1 MHPPTTKPKPPDAD
15 PPIGHGGRPPA
26 EEAAKSRRRSW
37 IDAAPRP
44 LLVALAALALGGL
57 VLSAVAKATAQIDFH
72 LLVSALWA
80 TPATNIA
87 AAVGATALSYLS
99 LVGYD
104 ICGLRYARAHAPLRT
119 ILIASFCGFAI
130 GNSVGLGAFS
140 GGAVR
145 FRLYAA
151 AGLSPGEIARV
162 ILFITVAIG
171 VGLAAIAGLG
181 LVSHAA
187 EVSPLLGVS
196 PELLRALAAIVLV
209 LVVGFL
215 IICASRQTPL
225 RRGLLNIEPPR
236 VTLMLT
242 QILLTTIDVVAAA
255 TVLWMLLPSVGIG
268 FFAFTAIYATALSLG
283 ALSHIPGGLGVF
295 DLAILYTVGGHT
307 PASAVAAALVAY
319 RAIYYLVPLLFST
332 VLLASFE
339 LRRSLKTAT
348 GQLIGRGASQLAP
361 LFLAAT
367 TFTVGAI
374 LIASGAMPAL
384 VDRVQILHIAVP
396 LWAVEVSHF
405 LTSVAGLFLL
415 FAARGLYLRLDGA
428 WWLALSVTLLGI
440 PFSLIKGLAVVAPSV
455 SIMLLIG
462 LLAARGQFQ
471 RRASLLSQPLS
482 VGWFIATGCVIA
494 AMVWVLFFAFRD
506 VGYAHELWWQFEFDA
521 AAPRA
526 LRAVLGVALLALGLG
541 VSQLLRPASARVAPP
556 NADEIARARRI
567 AALQPRPDALLA
579 LMGDKSFLFSN
590 SGLGFLMFATRGRTW
605 AALGDPVGPAA
616 EWPEL
621 VWRFIELADRHGGRA
636 AFYQIPAASLPLY
649 LDAGLKILKLG
660 EEARVFLPTF
670 TLEGAARAE
679 LRYAIKRGE
688 RDGLQFEMIPP
699 ERVGSII
706 DQIEHISNAWVNKHA
721 TGGEKQF
728 SVAAFQRDYLLSQS
742 VALLR
747 QNGEAVA
754 FASVMAT
761 QIRDEVTV
769 GLMRYK
775 PGEASR
781 YAMEYLFVR
790 LIEWLRKQG
799 YHNFSLGMVP
809 LSGFNTHRLAPRWH
823 RLGRLIWSLGR
834 SFYNFQGLRTFK
846 GKFHPV
852 WEPRYLAA
860 SGWFG
865 PYLALIDITA
875 QIGGGVRGA
884 ISRHSAGGKGRRNG
898 AAAALLTIATLAV
911 VLPDRSLSL
920 ESNNLGAIHQVEP
933 AGAMRGFVVLFSD
946 AGGWSSVADEAAA
959 ALAHDGALVVGVDL
973 PTYLLRLDSRPPE
986 PCHNIVGDVESISH
1000 RLQRE
1005 RGNTSYLTP
1014 IVAGMGEG
1022 GVLAAALLAQAPAVT
1037 IAGAVAYD
1045 PTLSL
1050 HTRVPLCSS
1059 PAAMAEPAG
1068 GFAYGPWPTLPGFW
1082 VVAFPPGGDAPARQ
1096 RIVSLK
1102 AAGTPVD
1109 IANVAGGNPAE
1120 ALAALV
1126 RPHLPV
1132 VASPP
1137 VAGIDNLPLVEMP
1150 ATPRGPLLAIIL
1162 SGDGGWRDLDKTVAE
1177 DLRSDGI
1184 SVVGWDSLRYFWS
1197 QKSPEQ
1203 TARDLGAVID
1213 TYVSRWGISK
1223 VALVGYSFG
1232 ADVLPFAYDRLPPDA
1247 KARVVQLSLLG
1258 FAAAADFE
1266 IRVAGWL
1273 GEPPGKDAL
1282 PTAPAI
1288 ASIDPGMIQ
1297 CFYGATETDSTCP
1310 LLEPNGKTEV
1320 IRTAGGHH
1328 FDSDYAALARRILD
1342 GFRRRAS

>member
-1 MHPPTTKPKPPDAD
+1 MTKPKLPDAD
-15 PPIGHGGRPPA
+15 PIAGAGLPTD
-26 EEAAKSRRRSW
+26 EEATKSRGRRW
-37 IDAAPRP
+37 IDATPRP
-44 LLVALAALALGGL
+44 LLIALAAFTLGGL
-57 VLSAVAKATAQIDFH
+57 VLWAVAKATAQIDFH

-80 TPATNIA
+80 TPATHIA
-87 AAVGATALSYLS
+87 AAVAATGLSYLS
-99 LVGYD
+99 LLGYD
-104 ICGLRYARAHAPLRT
+104 ICGLRYAHARAPLRT
-119 ILIASFCGFAI
+119 IMLASFCGFAI

-145 FRLYAA
+145 FRLYTA

-162 ILFITVAIG
+162 ILFISVAIG
-171 VGLAAIAGLG
+171 IGLAAVAGLG
-181 LVSHAA
+181 LLLRAT
-187 EVSPLLGVS
+187 EVSPLLGTS

-209 LVVGFL
+209 SVVGFL
-215 IICASRQTPL
+215 IICASRQAPL
-225 RRGLLNIEPPR
+225 RRGLINIEPPR
-236 VTLMLT
+236 VSLMLI
-242 QILLTTIDVVAAA
+242 QILLTTIDVLAAA

-268 FFAFTAIYATALSLG
+268 FFAFSGLYATALSLG

-295 DLAILYTVGGHT
+295 DLAILYAVGGQA

-319 RAIYYLVPLLFST
+319 RAIYYLVPLLCST

-361 LFLAAT
+361 LFLAVT

-374 LIASGAMPAL
+374 LIASGAMPAF
-384 VDRVQILHIAVP
+384 VDRVQILQIAFP

-428 WWLALSVTLLGI
+428 WWLALSMTLLGI
-440 PFSLIKGLAVVAPSV
+440 PFSLIKGLSVVAPSV

-506 VGYAHELWWQFEFDA
+506 VEYAHELWWQFEFDS

-526 LRAVLGVALLALGLG
+526 LRAVLGVAMLALALGI
-541 VSQLLRPASARVAPP
+541 SQLLRPASVRVTPP
-556 NADEIARARRI
+556 SADEIARARRI
-567 AALQPRPDALLA
+567 ATLQSRPDALLA

-621 VWRFIELADRHGGRA
+621 MWRFIELADSHGGRA
-636 AFYQIPAASLPLY
+636 AFYQIPASSLPLY
-649 LDAGLKILKLG
+649 LDAGLKVLKLG

-670 TLEGAARAE
+670 SLEGSARTE

-688 RDGLQFEMIPP
+688 RDGLRFEMIPP
-699 ERVGSII
+699 ERVASIM
-706 DQIEHISNAWVNKHA
+706 DQIEDISNAWVDKHA
-721 TGGEKQF
+721 AGGEKHF

-742 VALLR
+742 IALLY

-754 FASVMAT
+754 FASVMTT

-775 PGEASR
+775 PGGASR
-781 YAMEYLFVR
+781 HAMEYLFVR
-790 LIEWLRKQG
+790 LMEWLRQQG
-799 YHNFSLGMVP
+799 YRHFSLGMVP

-823 RLGRLIWSLGR
+823 RLGRLIWSMGR

-875 QIGGGVRGA
+875 QIGGGMRGA
-884 ISRHSAGGKGRRNG
+884 ISRHSAVVKRRRNG
-898 AAAALLTIATLAV
+898 AAATLLGIATLTA
-911 VLPDRSLSL
+911 VLPDRAFSL
-920 ESNNLGAIHQVEP
+920 EANNLGTIHLVDP
-933 AGAMRGFVVLFSD
+933 AGAMRGLVVLFSGAAGWNSLAD
-946 AGGWSSVADEAAA
+946 AAAA
-959 ALAHDGALVVGVDL
+959 ALAQEGALVVGVDL
-973 PTYLLRLDSRPPE
+973 PSYLVRLDSRPPE
-986 PCHNIVGDVESISH
+986 ACHNIVGDVESIT
-1000 RLQRE
+1000 RQLQRE
-1005 RGNTSYLTP
+1005 RSNSSYLTP
-1014 IVAGMGEG
+1014 IVAGIEEG
-1022 GVLAAALLAQAPAVT
+1022 GALAAALLAQAPAAT

-1045 PTLSL
+1045 PTLSVD
-1050 HTRVPLCSS
+1050 TRVPLCST
-1059 PAAMAEPAG
+1059 PAAVAEPAG

-1082 VVAFPPGGDAPARQ
+1082 VVGFPSGGDTPTRQ
-1096 RIVSLK
+1096 RIAALK

-1109 IANVAGGNPAE
+1109 IANLTGGSLAE
-1120 ALAALV
+1120 RLAALL
-1126 RPHLPV
+1126 RPHLAPI
-1132 VASPP
+1132 ASPP
-1137 VAGIDNLPLVEMP
+1137 VAGIEDLPLVEMP
-1150 ATPRGPLLAIIL
+1150 AVPHGSLLAIIL
-1162 SGDGGWRDLDKTVAE
+1162 SGDGGWRDLDKTIAE

-1197 QKSPEQ
+1197 QKSPEE
-1203 TARDLGAVID
+1203 TARDLGTVID
-1213 TYVSRWGISK
+1213 AYVSRWGVSK

-1232 ADVLPFAYDRLPPDA
+1232 ADVLPFAYDRLPADA

-1258 FAAAADFE
+1258 FATAADFE

-1282 PTAPAI
+1282 PTASALAP
-1288 ASIDPGMIQ
+1288 IDPAMIQ
-1297 CFYGATETDSTCP
+1297 CFYGASETDSACP
-1310 LLEPNGKTEV
+1310 LLEPGSKAEV

-1328 FDSDYAALARRILD
+1328 FDNDYAALARRILD
-1342 GFRRRAS
+1342 GFRRRAG

>member
-1 MHPPTTKPKPPDAD
+1 MRPSTTKPKLPDAEPIAD
-15 PPIGHGGRPPA
+15 HAGPPSD
-26 EEAAKSRRRSW
+26 EQAAKSRRRSW
-37 IDAAPRP
+37 IDRVPRP
-44 LLVALAALALGGL
+44 LLVALAALALAGL
-57 VLSAVAKATAQIDFH
+57 VAWAVAKATAQIDFH

-87 AAVGATALSYLS
+87 AAVAATAASYLS

-104 ICGLRYARAHAPLRT
+104 ICGLRYARAHAPLKT
-119 ILIASFCGFAI
+119 ILLASFCGFAI

-145 FRLYAA
+145 FRLYTA

-162 ILFITVAIG
+162 ILFISVAIG
-171 VGLAAIAGLG
+171 VGLAAIAGVG
-181 LVSHAA
+181 LISHAA
-187 EVSPLLGVS
+187 EVSPLVGVS
-196 PELLRALAAIVLV
+196 ADLLRVLAAMVLV

-215 IICASRQTPL
+215 VICASRQTPL

-236 VTLMLT
+236 ITLMLT
-242 QILLTTIDVVAAA
+242 QILLTTIDVIAAA
-255 TVLWMLLPSVGIG
+255 TVLWMLLPSVGID
-268 FFAFTAIYATALSLG
+268 FFAFTAIYAAALSLG

-339 LRRSLKTAT
+339 LRRSLRTAT
-348 GQLIGRGASQLAP
+348 AQLIGRGASQLAP
-361 LFLAAT
+361 LFLAVT

-374 LIASGAMPAL
+374 LIASGAMPAF
-384 VDRVQILHIAVP
+384 VDRVQILRFAVP

-405 LTSVAGLFLL
+405 LTSVAGLLLL

-440 PFSLIKGLAVVAPSV
+440 PFSLVKGLAVVAPSV

-462 LLAARGQFQ
+462 LVAARGQFQ

-482 VGWFIATGCVIA
+482 VGWFLATGCVIA

-541 VSQLLRPASARVAPP
+541 VWQLLRPASARVAPP

-567 AALQPRPDALLA
+567 ATRQSRPDALLA

-605 AALGDPVGPAA
+605 AALGDPVGPAT

-636 AFYQIPAASLPLY
+636 AFYQIPASSLPLY

-670 TLEGAARAE
+670 TLEGSARAE

-706 DQIEHISNAWVNKHA
+706 DQIEHISDAWVNKHA
-721 TGGEKQF
+721 KGGEKHF
-728 SVAAFQRDYLLSQS
+728 SVAAFQRDYLLAQS
-742 VALLR
+742 VALLH

-790 LIEWLRKQG
+790 LIELLRKQG
-799 YHNFSLGMVP
+799 YRHFSLGMVP

-823 RLGRLIWSLGR
+823 HLGRLIWSLGR

-875 QIGGGVRGA
+875 QIGGGMRGA
-884 ISRHSAGGKGRRNG
+884 ISRHGAGGKRRRNG
-898 AAAALLTIATLAV
+898 AAAALLAIATLI
-911 VLPDRSLSL
+911 LPDRSLSL
-920 ESNNLGAIHQVEP
+920 EADNLGGIHRVEP
-933 AGAMRGFVVLFSD
+933 TGPMRGFVVLFSD
-946 AGGWSSVADEAAA
+946 ADGWTSVADEAAA
-959 ALAHDGALVVGVDL
+959 TLARDGALVVGVDL
-973 PTYLLRLDSRPPE
+973 PTYLLRLNSRPPE
-986 PCHNIVGDVESISH
+986 PCHNIVGDVESIS
-1000 RLQRE
+1000 RQLQRE
-1005 RGNTSYLTP
+1005 RGNSSYLTP
-1014 IVAGMGEG
+1014 IVAGLGEG
-1022 GVLAAALLAQAPAVT
+1022 GALAAALLAQAPAVT

-1045 PTLSL
+1045 PTISVQ
-1050 HTRVPLCSS
+1050 TKVPLCST
-1059 PAAMAEPAG
+1059 PAATEEPAG

-1082 VVAFPPGGDAPARQ
+1082 MVAFPPSGDASARQ
-1096 RIVSLK
+1096 RIAALK

-1109 IANVAGGNPAE
+1109 IANVTGSSPAQ

-1126 RPHLPV
+1126 RPHLAPV
-1132 VASPP
+1132 AIPP

-1150 ATPRGPLLAIIL
+1150 AAARGPLLAIIL
-1162 SGDGGWRDLDKTVAE
+1162 SGDGGWRDLDKTIAE
-1177 DLRSDGI
+1177 DLRSDGV

-1203 TARDLGAVID
+1203 TARDLSAVID

-1247 KARVVQLSLLG
+1247 KARVVLLSLLG
-1258 FAAAADFE
+1258 FATAADFE

-1273 GEPPGKDAL
+1273 GEPPSKDAL
-1282 PTAPAI
+1282 PTATAL
-1288 ASIDPGMIQ
+1288 ASIDPAMIQ
-1297 CFYGATETDSTCP
+1297 CFYGATETDSACP
-1310 LLEPNGKTEV
+1310 LLEPSGKAEI

-1328 FDSDYAALARRILD
+1328 FDNDYAALARRILD
-1342 GFRRRAS
+1342 GFRRRAG